1 MCLVEYSP
9 ALNGPGTKCDAS
21 FFPLILDLKCVWTLD
36 LSIFLSFEFRISG
49 QSSVA
54 PSRAAWASKDIRGDV
69 PYISGQKIAHSR
81 IAKRQGRRIGGR
93 GDDDIVSFT
102 PLLLV
107 FPHTRAMPSC
117 ISPSLNNSYSLFHIH
132 PHVLNPLHRQRIP
145 QPLSY
150 PPATFIRLQSQ
161 PAEVVL
167 CLRSIYTI
175 PLLIFFNDPNA
186 TLIKPITF
194 HSSCTAP

>member
-1 MCLVEYSP
+1 MDKCNAKRGTDVP
-9 ALNGPGTKCDAS
+9 VLNGPGTKCDAS

-93 GDDDIVSFT
+93 GDDDIASFT

-145 QPLSY
+145 QPVSY
-150 PPATFIRLQSQ
+150 PPGPPLFVFNLSRLRLSS
-161 PAEVVL
+161 A
-167 CLRSIYTI
+167 Y
-175 PLLIFFNDPNA
+175 DPF
-186 TLIKPITF
+186 TQF
-194 HSSCTAP
+194 HY